1 MKESR
6 HLLLPLATL
15 FTLVIGFSGC
25 ITQAI
30 VKVEPSEVKIGETLT
45 VSYIFRNYELVGELN
60 VAKITVNVY
69 HNGIHTDSY
78 TLNHTSPGWKTSYV
92 SLFQE
97 AEIYS
102 STHLLKRLRVL
113 ETGSFESPF
122 TRNVSSGSMANG
134 FGYLTETSRV
144 KVDSLFFL
152 NPHGALRHHLPFSL
166 QRLTLEQITFGV

>member
-102 STHLLKRLRVL
+102 STQAAQSVGDWELRVTLHTKRLEWVYGKWFWVPYRDFKGKGRFTVL
-113 ETGSFESPF
+113 P
-122 TRNVSSGSMANG
+122 
-134 FGYLTETSRV
+134 
-144 KVDSLFFL
+144 
-152 NPHGALRHHLPFSL
+152 
-166 QRLTLEQITFGV
+166 